1 MTLYVRALSPISLST
16 SQTGTGTEFKL
27 DQNSSK
33 LLPLWVAQEAGF
45 QRLWT
50 AGKVQVATDSG
61 FSNVVTSIP
70 AAETETVT
78 TVNGYAGAVTL
89 AASDVGL
96 GNVTNTSD
104 ATKNSA
110 VAALTNKDLTSGTNT
125 FPAFNQNTTGNAAT
139 ATKLATARNING
151 VAFDGSAAITVAD
164 STKEP
169 VVTAGTTAQYYR
181 GDKSWQTLNAGAVG
195 ITLPS
200 GAIVGTSDTQAITN
214 KDLTSGT
221 NTFPTFNQNTT
232 GSAAKLT
239 TARTINGTSFDG
251 SANITIITD
260 NSDGTATTVS

>member
-89 AASDVGL
+89 AASDVGQ
-96 GNVTNTSD
+96 GP
-104 ATKNSA
+104 
-110 VAALTNKDLTSGTNT
+110 DLR
-125 FPAFNQNTTGNAAT
+125 NQH
-139 ATKLATARNING
+139 LPH
-151 VAFDGSAAITVAD
+151 FQSEHDGLC
-164 STKEP
+164 
-169 VVTAGTTAQYYR
+169 G
-181 GDKSWQTLNAGAVG
+181 QTHHGPHHQRHQL
-195 ITLPS
+195 
-200 GAIVGTSDTQAITN
+200 
-214 KDLTSGT
+214 
-221 NTFPTFNQNTT
+221 
-232 GSAAKLT
+232 
-239 TARTINGTSFDG
+239 RW
-251 SANITIITD
+251 
-260 NSDGTATTVS
+260 

>member
-16 SQTGTGTEFKL
+16 SQTGTGTEFRL

-110 VAALTNKDLTSGTNT
+110 VAALTNKDLTSG
-125 FPAFNQNTTGNAAT
+125 
-139 ATKLATARNING
+139 
-151 VAFDGSAAITVAD
+151 
-164 STKEP
+164 
-169 VVTAGTTAQYYR
+169 
-181 GDKSWQTLNAGAVG
+181 
-195 ITLPS
+195 
-200 GAIVGTSDTQAITN
+200 
-214 KDLTSGT
+214 